1 MVVTHHQYG
10 ISALVSQ
17 TSFRGETSS
26 GVAKCR
32 LFSQFTERGACS
44 SWKRLVIVVQL
55 VKPHLIILEFSER
68 RVGETQFKSSDSYKS
83 CTTA

>member
-1 MVVTHHQYG
+1 MQAV
-10 ISALVSQ
+10 
-17 TSFRGETSS
+17 
-26 GVAKCR
+26 
-32 LFSQFTERGACS
+32 FSVHAEGGPCS

-68 RVGETQFKSSDSYKS
+68 RVEETQFKWSDSYKS